1 MTQDAEFLD
10 TQSALGL
17 LINLSGKMRMLSHR
31 ITMFILMRR
40 LSADG
45 ASVAAKTGGSD
56 KSERHLDAALEEFQ
70 LIFGAI
76 SKGSKPLRIHAR
88 VAEMLRTHG
97 AVDDETLSAIE
108 TFLKRVDLFRKGQAN
123 EWVDDFVEFVA
134 GKLLGCLNR
143 ITENITMILS
153 EINHGQQE
161 SVQKNEAVVSEMLTS
176 LEKVSL
182 SIRLIALNASV
193 EAVHAGDAG
202 RGFSVIAQ
210 EIRSL
215 SDRASNLVKDVRL
228 HLA

>member
-1 MTQDAEFLD
+1 MNQDAEFLD

-31 ITMFILMRR
+31 ITMFILMGR
-40 LSADG
+40 LSADA
-45 ASVAAKTGGSD
+45 ASSGSAET
-56 KSERHLDAALEEFQ
+56 SERHLVAALEEFQ

-76 SKGSKPLRIHAR
+76 SKGSKSLHIHAG
-88 VAEMLRTHG
+88 VAEMLRSHG
-97 AVDDETLSAIE
+97 AVDTDTLSAIE
-108 TFLKRVDLFRKGQAN
+108 LFLKRVALLRQGQGDQSI
-123 EWVDDFVEFVA
+123 DDFVEFVA
-134 GKLLGCLNR
+134 GKLLACLNR

-153 EINHGQQE
+153 EINHDQQE
-161 SVQKNEAVVSEMLTS
+161 SVQKSEAVVSEMLTS

-215 SDRASNLVKDVRL
+215 SDRASDLVKDVRV